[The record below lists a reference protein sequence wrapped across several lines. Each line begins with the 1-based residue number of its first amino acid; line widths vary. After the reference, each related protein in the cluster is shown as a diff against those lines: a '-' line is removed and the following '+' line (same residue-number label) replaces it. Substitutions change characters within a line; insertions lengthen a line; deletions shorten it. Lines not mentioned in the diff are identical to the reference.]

1 VPNQTYDEPQSSPVF
16 GEGAEYGDGGKKA
29 VALLYDKVNAPVVKA
44 KGQGELAWDI
54 IRAAQSHG
62 VHVAEDPVLA
72 ETLSY
77 LQLEEEIPEEL
88 YRSVAVLLS
97 WVYWLSERTPW
108 DD

>member
-1 VPNQTYDEPQSSPVF
+1 MPNQKSDEPQSSPVF

-108 DD
+108 DE